1 MAMLLTQQKPT
12 QTDRLLTALLL
23 DANGEVREGLPES
36 TLERGMREERT
47 PGTFLNEGGSALLAP
62 ALLEDREEA

>member
-1 MAMLLTQQKPT
+1 MVLTHQKPT

-36 TLERGMREERT
+36 TLERGMREEKA
-47 PGTFLNEGGSALLAP
+47 PGTWEALLAP
-62 ALLEDREEA
+62 ALLEERKEA